1 MRKSTLIVA
10 VAALA
15 ALVPVTSAVASP
27 STFQRFSAKVSGKAG
42 TNSKPKSVGAYLR
55 PYYVVG
61 KAGGPANTG
70 NQNSGALLEAPFATA
85 FANVYLPKQLTFS
98 TAGFPACSESMI
110 LSAPDSCPKGSEI
123 GSGAAA
129 GFARNAPVSPLGQ
142 YVLDLPFTVRVFI
155 SSAGKNA
162 VALRLFNTVTSGVI
176 IDGVVSKASGS
187 AAKSYGSRLR
197 FTIPHGLIEPL
208 PGIIAQLS
216 DFSATLKPATYKR
229 HSLITLKA
237 CPKNKKLNFGFN
249 GEYNIGLDKTK
260 LPKTASG
267 YSIDSVGKVINTP
280 VACKK

>member
-1 MRKSTLIVA
+1 MRKSLLTVA

-27 STFQRFSAKVSGKAG
+27 STFQRFTAKVSGKAG
-42 TNSKPKSVGAYLR
+42 TNSKPKSVGVYLR

-70 NQNSGALLEAPFATA
+70 NKNSGALLEAPFATA

-98 TAGFPACSESMI
+98 TAGFPACSEVMV
-110 LSAPDSCPKGSEI
+110 LNAPDSCPKGSEI
-123 GSGAAA
+123 GSGVAA
-129 GFARNAPVSPLGQ
+129 GFGRTVPSDLGQ
-142 YVLDLPFTVRVFI
+142 YVLDLPLTVRVFV

-162 VALRLFNTVTSGVI
+162 VVLRVLNPTTSNSI
-176 IDGVVSKASGS
+176 ITGVVSKASGS

-197 FTIPHGLIEPL
+197 FTIPKGLIEPI
-208 PGIIAQLS
+208 PGFTAQLT
-216 DFSATLKPATYKR
+216 DFSSTLKPATYTH

-260 LPKTASG
+260 SPKTASG
-267 YSIDSVGKVINTP
+267 YSIDSVGKVINTR
-280 VACKK
+280 VACK

>member
-15 ALVPVTSAVASP
+15 VLVPVTSAVASP
-27 STFQRFSAKVSGKAG
+27 STFQRFTAKVSGKAG
-42 TNSKPKSVGAYLR
+42 TNSKPKSVGVSLR

-61 KAGGPANTG
+61 KAGGAANTG

-85 FANVYLPKQLTFS
+85 FANVYLPKELTFS